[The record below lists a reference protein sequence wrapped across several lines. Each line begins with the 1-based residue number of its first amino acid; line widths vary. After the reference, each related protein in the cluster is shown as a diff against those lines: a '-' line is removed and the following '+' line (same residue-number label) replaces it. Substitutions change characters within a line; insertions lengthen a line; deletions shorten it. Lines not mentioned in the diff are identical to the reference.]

1 MHDGLFREIAGR
13 IVANLTRI
21 LGSRHLE
28 LAEECVQD
36 AMIRAMETWP
46 FHGVPQDPAA
56 WLMRTARNRAIDVL
70 RRDQRLSP
78 IPEQFERESPPDS
91 KRTTSLIDEELGMM
105 LLCCHPS
112 LSRESQVAL
121 TLKTVAG
128 LGVQEIARAYLVPD
142 ATIAQRLVRAK
153 RQIREEDIPFDLP
166 DAVDNIDTRLDAV
179 LEVLYLLFNEGF
191 SLCAQDFS
199 DEAIRL
205 ARLLVAY
212 PSTALPKCHALL
224 ALMLLQSARDAAR
237 IDAEGSLVL
246 LRDQQRTAWDR
257 QRIAQGMRHLDLAVT
272 GAELTRYHIEA
283 GIASVHAVA
292 GSWESTDW
300 TAIARSYKMLEE
312 IHPTPVVRLNRA
324 VAVSQV
330 QGPGAGLQILEGL
343 DRELAEYQPYHAACG
358 YFWLKL
364 ERPENAA
371 SHYQQALRL
380 ARTKAETAYF
390 QAKLLEIGSFVRSSS
405 EFA

>member
-1 MHDGLFREIAGR
+1 MLSDRLFRESAGR

-46 FHGVPQDPAA
+46 FHGVPADPAA

-70 RRDQRLSP
+70 RRDQRLTAMP
-78 IPEQFERESPPDS
+78 AQFDQAAQSEPRV
-91 KRTTSLIDEELGMM
+91 DEELGMM
-105 LLCCHPS
+105 LLCCHPA

-153 RQIREEDIPFDLP
+153 RQIRDDGIPFDLP
-166 DAVDNIDTRLDAV
+166 DAVDNIQSRLDAV
-179 LEVLYLLFNEGF
+179 LEVLYLLFNEGY
-191 SLCAQDFS
+191 SLCAPDFS

-205 ARLLVAY
+205 ARLLVAN
-212 PSTALPKCHALL
+212 PGTALPKCHALL
-224 ALMLLQSARDAAR
+224 ALMLLQAARDAAR

-246 LRDQQRTAWDR
+246 LRDQQRTLWDR
-257 QRIAQGMRHLDLAVT
+257 QRIAQGMRHLDLAASGT
-272 GAELTRYHIEA
+272 ELTRYHLEA
-283 GIASVHAVA
+283 GIASHHALA
-292 GSWESTDW
+292 RSWQATDW
-300 TAIARSYKMLEE
+300 TAICRAYEMLER
-312 IHPTPVVRLNRA
+312 IHPSPVVRLNRA
-324 VAVSQV
+324 VAVSQME
-330 QGPGAGLQILEGL
+330 GPVAGLELLEGL
-343 DRELAEYQPYHAACG
+343 DDALAEYLPFHAARG
-358 YFWLKL
+358 YLWASVHRDDK
-364 ERPENAA
+364 AA
-371 SHYQQALRL
+371 DCYRVAQRL

-390 QAKLLEIGSFVRSSS
+390 HTLLTELRPFERSTRD
-405 EFA
+405 FA